1 MILKA
6 LYDYYQSQS
15 ESLPS
20 FGSEFKEIEYVIVID
35 EKGEFKRFE
44 SKRIDKKRCAQ
55 FIVAKA
61 VGRTSGAKSNIL
73 WDNGKYVLGLEDGH
87 AECNNLF
94 IEKIKEVA
102 VHNPDDISINAMI
115 SFYDRS
121 KESRVAAFEKDPLFA
136 EIKENLG
143 ANFAFQL
150 EGDDELIAEKRYLF
164 TTLVEISDDT
174 APTGVCLI
182 TGEKGPLVRLTTSTA
197 IAGNTATASLVGM
210 QQKSGYDSYGK
221 EQAYNSPISVNAEF
235 AYTSALK
242 KFLDKESKNKLK
254 IGSRTYLFW
263 GKSESDLSS
272 QVETDFYD
280 FLNLSIDKKDDP
292 KEKVDKVTKLFKSI
306 WSGKITTTLTDR
318 FYILSLAPNIG
329 RIAVTNWSDQTL
341 KEFAGKILEHFN
353 DMEIVRKFESDK
365 PYVGI
370 YSILSTVTLGGKI
383 SDALPNLSD
392 AVFDSIINGKP
403 YPFQLYTGALERIR
417 AELPEHSLYPVRAAI
432 LKAYLNRKYRNNQH
446 IKQLNIMLDKSNNNA
461 GYLCGRLVAVLEKV
475 QEDVKGGDSIRTR
488 YLGAASTTPS
498 TVFPAMLN
506 LTIHHSEKLS
516 DGSRIFY
523 EQLKQ
528 EIICQF
534 PSAEFPTHLDLN
546 DQGRF
551 FVGYYHQRN
560 YLFTKKENK
569 Q

>member
-1 MILKA
+1 M
-6 LYDYYQSQS
+6 
-15 ESLPS
+15 
-20 FGSEFKEIEYVIVID
+20 
-35 EKGEFKRFE
+35 
-44 SKRIDKKRCAQ
+44 
-55 FIVAKA
+55 
-61 VGRTSGAKSNIL
+61 
-73 WDNGKYVLGLEDGH
+73 
-87 AECNNLF
+87 
-94 IEKIKEVA
+94 
-102 VHNPDDISINAMI
+102 
-115 SFYDRS
+115 
-121 KESRVAAFEKDPLFA
+121 
-136 EIKENLG
+136 
-143 ANFAFQL
+143 
-150 EGDDELIAEKRYLF
+150 
-164 TTLVEISDDT
+164 
-174 APTGVCLI
+174 
-182 TGEKGPLVRLTTSTA
+182 RLTTSTA
-197 IAGNTATASLVGM
+197 IAGSTATASLVGM

-560 YLFTKKENK
+560 DLFTKKENK